1 MMNALAL
8 LGLLGGASAQVDHL
22 TGNQLDFRNMMQPAA
37 CATPVEQGPT
47 SGAGAGQVVACHD
60 ETGDGSCSI
69 VVQRANGQ
77 VLNDGDTYAPGEE
90 LTVAVIRACQLDAA
104 AACGDGFQVVIDLQ
118 GSTFGGGA
126 GTTGCDA
133 TRMLNPFMNPTVIA
147 PSDGPLVI
155 NAGTGYCRGTSDED
169 TEEITSTCTDA
180 WHVADGITLTAGAG
194 GTCGPSCPGDVD
206 GETVQGDGIFGPNDR
221 RYFSVGVNDL
231 LMLLATYG
239 SYCEDP
245 SSVPPPAEQPDG
257 VIFLPTGPSGP
268 VERVVNSDLNG
279 PVVDNTIAGFNA
291 HNCEVGIVDWEGRTG
306 VLRNRDAGG
315 FSDIYQTVNTVP
327 GASYMLTYDV
337 WATPIHNT
345 AGNAY
350 CTSTD
355 SNGLVAIVEGA
366 VQMGCGVADG
376 YCDHGETR
384 LCPEV
389 DGGWTTVTGSYTA
402 TSGASTLRMH
412 GESGYDAYFDS
423 LSLMGPAPTAN
434 VVVNGDLN
442 GPVVDNTIAGWNTH
456 NCEVAI
462 TDWEGRTGVL
472 RNRDAG
478 GFSDIYQA
486 VMTSAGMSY
495 AVSMDVWATPIHN
508 TAGNAYC
515 TSTDSTGLLAI
526 VEGAVQMGCGTPD
539 GYCDHGEVTLCP
551 EVDGG
556 WTTVTGT
563 YTSNTDMTTFRLHGE
578 SGYDAYFDSLSIQPI
593 MGPPSTCEMV
603 VNGDL
608 NGPVVDNTIAGWNTH
623 NTEVGIVDWE
633 GRTGVLRNR
642 DAGGFSDIYQTINTI
657 PGGRYTL
664 SMDVWATPIHNTAGN
679 AYCTSTDSNGLLA
692 IAEGAV
698 QMGCGV
704 ADGYCDHGETRLCP
718 EVDGGWTTVTGSYT
732 ATGVASTFRLH
743 GESGYDAYFD
753 SLSMNGPCV
762 AGQLNVVVNGDL
774 NGPVVDNT
782 IAGWNTHNCE
792 VAITDWEGETGV
804 LRNRDAGGFSDIYQT
819 INTVPGTIYN
829 VEYKG
834 ESVSSTHRC
843 RCVYILYVVRDVS
856 DSTFVYSMGHADPQH
871 RWQRLLH
878 LHRLQRPRCIR

>member
-291 HNCEVGIVDWEGRTG
+291 HNCEVGIVD
-306 VLRNRDAGG
+306 GG
-315 FSDIYQTVNTVP
+315 P
-327 GASYMLTYDV
+327 H
-337 WATPIHNT
+337 WRP
-345 AGNAY
+345 
-350 CTSTD
+350 
-355 SNGLVAIVEGA
+355 EEPR
-366 VQMGCGVADG
+366 CG
-376 YCDHGETR
+376 
-384 LCPEV
+384 
-389 DGGWTTVTGSYTA
+389 
-402 TSGASTLRMH
+402 
-412 GESGYDAYFDS
+412 
-423 LSLMGPAPTAN
+423 
-434 VVVNGDLN
+434 
-442 GPVVDNTIAGWNTH
+442 
-456 NCEVAI
+456 
-462 TDWEGRTGVL
+462 
-472 RNRDAG
+472 
-478 GFSDIYQA
+478 
-486 VMTSAGMSY
+486 
-495 AVSMDVWATPIHN
+495 
-508 TAGNAYC
+508 
-515 TSTDSTGLLAI
+515 
-526 VEGAVQMGCGTPD
+526 
-539 GYCDHGEVTLCP
+539 
-551 EVDGG
+551 
-556 WTTVTGT
+556 
-563 YTSNTDMTTFRLHGE
+563 
-578 SGYDAYFDSLSIQPI
+578 
-593 MGPPSTCEMV
+593 
-603 VNGDL
+603 
-608 NGPVVDNTIAGWNTH
+608 
-623 NTEVGIVDWE
+623 
-633 GRTGVLRNR
+633 
-642 DAGGFSDIYQTINTI
+642 
-657 PGGRYTL
+657 
-664 SMDVWATPIHNTAGN
+664 
-679 AYCTSTDSNGLLA
+679 
-692 IAEGAV
+692 
-698 QMGCGV
+698 
-704 ADGYCDHGETRLCP
+704 
-718 EVDGGWTTVTGSYT
+718 
-732 ATGVASTFRLH
+732 
-743 GESGYDAYFD
+743 
-753 SLSMNGPCV
+753 
-762 AGQLNVVVNGDL
+762 
-774 NGPVVDNT
+774 
-782 IAGWNTHNCE
+782 
-792 VAITDWEGETGV
+792 
-804 LRNRDAGGFSDIYQT
+804 
-819 INTVPGTIYN
+819 
-829 VEYKG
+829 
-834 ESVSSTHRC
+834 
-843 RCVYILYVVRDVS
+843 
-856 DSTFVYSMGHADPQH
+856 
-871 RWQRLLH
+871 RLLR
-878 LHRLQRPRCIR
+878 RLPDR